1 MSACVEINETERDAL
16 IQYYLRLIGTEI
28 QMYDKIHVYIYQILC
43 LLGVPLN
50 ILIIVVLLRPQMR
63 KNPFNL
69 YLIVIAI
76 CDLILMANYYIF
88 HFIERCHPYYY
99 TYIWIIYTK
108 LYAITSV
115 LLHSLSLWLTVIMA
129 IHRYIVVKNSNGSQS
144 KISWNSYKI
153 TLLGIGIAICISLI
167 GSTPNTLRYEIQ
179 DNGLVGA
186 EPRCLVK
193 GSKYAHYYTE
203 SSQIEAYQ
211 FVRPNFWNCNWERLT
226 FWIAGLLLKV
236 IPCMLLTIFMTLLVR
251 ILIKARER
259 RNRLCGSRTIP
270 CTAKTQ
276 AERTTAMLTI
286 IVAVFLVTELPQG
299 LLILIKGVYAATE
312 VIHLYLGQFL
322 DFLALLNSSV
332 NFILYTTMSYQ
343 FRSQFIET
351 FATYLP
357 KTFER
362 ISGSESIATNVIP
375 SKIVRNGSQNNNSTF
390 NQSKIHLLSS
400 TANLQGK
407 DLKGQIDEV

>member
-1 MSACVEINETERDAL
+1 MSSCVEVNETERNA
-16 IQYYLRLIGTEI
+16 IVQYYFELIGKEI
-28 QMYDKIHVYIYQILC
+28 EMYDKIHVYIYQILC

-99 TYIWIIYTK
+99 TYFWIIYTK

-144 KISWNSYKI
+144 NISWNTYKV
-153 TLLGIGIAICISLI
+153 TLLGIGAAIGISLI

-179 DNGLVGA
+179 DNGLVRA

-193 GSKYAHYYTE
+193 GGKYAHYYTE

-211 FVRPNFWNCNWERLT
+211 FVRPPFWNCNWERLT

-259 RNRLCGSRTIP
+259 RNRLCGSRTVL

-276 AERTTAMLTI
+276 TERTTAMLTI

-299 LLILIKGVYAATE
+299 IFVFLQGVYAATKD
-312 VIHLYLGQFL
+312 IHSYLGQFL
-322 DFLALLNSSV
+322 DFLALFNSSV

-362 ISGSESIATNVIP
+362 ISGSESINVNVLS
-375 SKIVRNGSQNNNSTF
+375 SKSNRDGNHSSSGKYNS
-390 NQSKIHLLSS
+390 SKVHLLP
-400 TANLQGK
+400 TTTTFHGK
-407 DLKGQIDEV
+407 NLKGKVDEV